1 MAMPKFLEDYVT
13 VQELITK
20 MNEIYPNGSL
30 ISDIVDIGEDFVVF
44 KTTFF
49 ENKEDEAPKATGFAR
64 QQKGDHNSWF
74 EMGETKSRGRC
85 LRIVFSEDTVAEE
98 MIGIAPSKHDK
109 QGSEANVSVIEGK
122 SEEKSSDILGDAA
135 KKLEND
141 KPKVTR
147 EHIVKAYANTIKNK
161 AMELVGDDTASAKEL
176 YERALQEVGILEDE
190 LDHNN
195 SLMVRNELENQLESL
210 NR

>member
-1 MAMPKFLEDYVT
+1 M
-13 VQELITK
+13 IS
-20 MNEIYPNGSL
+20 EIA
-30 ISDIVDIGEDFVVF
+30 DIGEDFVVF
-44 KTTFF
+44 KSSFF
-49 ENKEDEAPKATGFAR
+49 VNKEDTVAKATGFAR

-74 EMGETKSRGRC
+74 EMAQTKSIGRC

-161 AMELVGDDTASAKEL
+161 AMELVGDDTSSAKEL

-210 NR
+210 KR